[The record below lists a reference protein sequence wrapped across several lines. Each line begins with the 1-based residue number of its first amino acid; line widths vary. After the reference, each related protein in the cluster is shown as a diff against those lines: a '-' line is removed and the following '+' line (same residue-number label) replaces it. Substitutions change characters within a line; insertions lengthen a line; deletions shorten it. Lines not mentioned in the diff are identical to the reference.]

1 MHRAKSYDSYQ
12 PGGNDHFDK
21 EEWHQFRR
29 QSSHHNVFKHFM
41 TGISSKNPGQDI
53 AKAEKEAD
61 SMDKADV
68 GIKNQNKEDMPET
81 NRRNNQNKEHKQK
94 QPHHLSPLSNT
105 STTTPTSA
113 TTKAVIEKKYSS
125 GKIIEKESLE
135 DSEFNH
141 IFVTPNHYGNE
152 TGDVAAAEFYERPT
166 FLKTLRSTDEAT
178 LRREVPVAT
187 WVRNSTILT
196 RNYHK
201 LGNQIN
207 PYQLFQ
213 SVSRRQKLL
222 QAADKFNTFK
232 KYDAKSRHK
241 LINKRRMFDQTLDAT
256 IREIEQETFTLSRGE
271 RQAAFPQDFAFPY
284 IGAPKKPRSLV
295 GKKKKKRRRRHRHY
309 RKGKHHQRVD
319 LTASYEIR
327 HSSSRKAL
335 KSLQQDLLNKIVIEK
350 YGENAIVSDGTSSKI
365 SNNTADTNEQKK
377 KEEFISPQK

>member
-1 MHRAKSYDSYQ
+1 M
-12 PGGNDHFDK
+12 
-21 EEWHQFRR
+21 E
-29 QSSHHNVFKHFM
+29 
-41 TGISSKNPGQDI
+41 T
-53 AKAEKEAD
+53 
-61 SMDKADV
+61 
-68 GIKNQNKEDMPET
+68 QNKEDMPET

-207 PYQLFQ
+207 PYQLL
-213 SVSRRQKLL
+213 SILLLIMMCVVVVLSSLVLKLL
-222 QAADKFNTFK
+222 
-232 KYDAKSRHK
+232 S
-241 LINKRRMFDQTLDAT
+241 
-256 IREIEQETFTLSRGE
+256 
-271 RQAAFPQDFAFPY
+271 
-284 IGAPKKPRSLV
+284 
-295 GKKKKKRRRRHRHY
+295 
-309 RKGKHHQRVD
+309 
-319 LTASYEIR
+319 
-327 HSSSRKAL
+327 
-335 KSLQQDLLNKIVIEK
+335 
-350 YGENAIVSDGTSSKI
+350 
-365 SNNTADTNEQKK
+365 
-377 KEEFISPQK
+377 

>member
-61 SMDKADV
+61 SMDKANV
-68 GIKNQNKEDMPET
+68 GTKNQNKEDMPET

-113 TTKAVIEKKYSS
+113 TTKAAIEKKYSS

-271 RQAAFPQDFAFPY
+271 RQSAFPQDFAFPY

-365 SNNTADTNEQKK
+365 SNNTADTNEQNK

>member
-1 MHRAKSYDSYQ
+1 
-12 PGGNDHFDK
+12 
-21 EEWHQFRR
+21 
-29 QSSHHNVFKHFM
+29 M

-61 SMDKADV
+61 SMDKANV

-271 RQAAFPQDFAFPY
+271 RQSAFPQDFAFPY